1 MSETNVWQADGRG
14 ITVTVKYG
22 KGYEES
28 WVVFRGPSITQV
40 REDIID
46 YFGMDRASVA
56 ELTLSDVVV
65 NATNLAHGKGNVA
78 AALGATVIKSG
89 PTPAATENPASSAWA
104 QAAQQEAEAPAEN
117 PMLARIAATTNV
129 DELKRLWAENQAAF
143 AEADVMAAWK
153 ARGKAL
159 KAAA

>member
-1 MSETNVWQADGRG
+1 MSEQVWQPEGRG

-46 YFGMDRASVA
+46 YFGMDRASVS

-89 PTPAATENPASSAWA
+89 PTPTEAPATSAWA
-104 QAAQQEAEAPAEN
+104 QAAQQEAEAPAVN
-117 PMLARIAATTNV
+117 PMLAQIAATTST
-129 DELKRLWAENQAAF
+129 DELRRLWAANQSAF
-143 AEADVMAAWK
+143 ADAEVMAAWK